1 MDNLQSAAAFHLKAD
16 FFAKGSTYSEGFRK
30 ESLQKLLKS
39 IRKHES
45 AIIKALYS
53 DLGKPELEAYTT
65 EIAIVYKE
73 LNHSLRKLKS
83 WINPQK
89 VPVSLVHFP
98 STSYIYPEPL
108 GVVLII
114 APWNYPFQ
122 LVMAPLIAAIAA
134 GNCVILK
141 PSEEAPAT
149 EKIIKKI
156 ISESFSDE
164 YISVI
169 TGSGSEVVPFLFS
182 NYRFGHVFF
191 TGSTAIGK
199 KIAAYAASALTPVT
213 LELGGKSPAIVS
225 EDAHLK
231 IAARRI
237 VWGKFM
243 NAGQTCIS
251 PDYLIVH
258 ASVKNSL
265 MEYMIESIRE
275 FYGRH
280 GLKNKAM
287 GRIINEKRYEK
298 LKSYLH
304 QGTILEGGIYEDD
317 YLYIAPTILDNV
329 NYEET
334 VMQEE
339 IFGPILPVLTYEKTE
354 DIFEIIQHNS
364 HPLALYVFTENRD
377 FEHQIIQSVQF
388 GGGCVNNTLI
398 HLSEPDLPFGGIGN
412 SGIGR
417 YHGKAGFDVFS
428 HMKSIVRTAT
438 WFDAPFKYPPYS
450 KLKNKIIRWIFR

>member
-1 MDNLQSAAAFHLKAD
+1 MNNLESAAAFHRKAD
-16 FFAKGSTYSEGFRK
+16 FFAKGITRSEDFRK
-30 ESLQKLLKS
+30 ESLQKLRKS
-39 IRKHES
+39 IRKNEA
-45 AIIKALYS
+45 AITEALYT

-73 LNHSLRKLKS
+73 LNHSLRKLSS
-83 WINPQK
+83 WMKPQK
-89 VPVSLVHFP
+89 IPVSLVHFP
-98 STSYIYPEPL
+98 STSHIYPEPL

-122 LVMAPLIAAIAA
+122 LIMAPLIAAISA
-134 GNCVILK
+134 GNCAILK
-141 PSEEAPAT
+141 PSEEAPAA
-149 EKIIKKI
+149 EKIITKI
-156 ISESFSDE
+156 ISETFSDE

-169 TGSGSEVVPFLFS
+169 TGNGSEVVPFLFR

-199 KIAAYAASALTPVT
+199 KIAGYAASALTPAT

-258 ASVKNSL
+258 KTVKESL

-275 FYGRH
+275 FYGTQDQ
-280 GLKNKAM
+280 KNKAM

-304 QGTILEGGIYEDD
+304 QGKVMTGGTYEDES
-317 YLYIAPTILDNV
+317 LYIAPTILDNV
-329 NYEET
+329 SVEDT

-339 IFGPILPVLTYEKTE
+339 IFGPVLPVLTYEKTE
-354 DIFEIIQHNS
+354 DICEIIQHNS

-377 FEHQIIQSVQF
+377 FEQQIIQSVQF

-438 WFDAPFKYPPYS
+438 WFDAPVKYPPYS
-450 KLKNKIIRWIFR
+450 QIKRRLIGWIFR